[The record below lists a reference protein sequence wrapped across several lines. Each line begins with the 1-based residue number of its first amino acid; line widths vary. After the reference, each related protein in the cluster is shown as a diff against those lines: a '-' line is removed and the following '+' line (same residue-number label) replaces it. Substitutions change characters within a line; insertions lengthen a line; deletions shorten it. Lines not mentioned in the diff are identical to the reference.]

1 MQNATERRQEI
12 LYFISDRR
20 KVKLREIADEFN
32 ISYHTARRDVE
43 YLMCSYPIYTET
55 SVAGG
60 VCAMDGWYAN
70 KRYLTES
77 QEKALE
83 DVLNGL
89 QPDMNMLQTI
99 LTAFAKPKVKEAK
112 N

>member
-1 MQNATERRQEI
+1 MQNTTERRQEI

-20 KVKLREIADEFN
+20 KLTLREIADEFQ
-32 ISYHTARRDVE
+32 ISIATVKRDIQI
-43 YLMCSYPIYTET
+43 LTCSYPID
-55 SVAGG
+55 SIQGNGGG
-60 VCAMDGWYAN
+60 VRAMDGWYAN
-70 KRYLTES
+70 KRYLTDS

-89 QPDMNMLQTI
+89 QPDMNMLQSI

>member
-1 MQNATERRQEI
+1 MQNTTERRQEI

-20 KVKLREIADEFN
+20 RVKYREIANEFN
-32 ISYHTARRDVE
+32 ISYHTARNDVE
-43 YLMCSYPIYTET
+43 VLMCSYPIYTET

-70 KRYLTES
+70 KRYLTEN

-83 DVLNGL
+83 DVINGL
-89 QPDMNMLQTI
+89 QPDMDMIQSI